1 MLSKGSF
8 ESFGLLSVKDVVAR
22 LDLSQ
27 LFLGLLGVG
36 LMILFADYAWM
47 MYMHRR
53 LVGLLHAPCWIVRAD
68 RIATW
73 SHTFAS
79 GWEHAFASRE

>member
-1 MLSKGSF
+1 MLSKGTF

-36 LMILFADYAWM
+36 LMILFTDYAWM
-47 MYMHRR
+47 LHMHRR
-53 LVGLLHAPCWIVRAD
+53 LVGLLHAPC
-68 RIATW
+68 
-73 SHTFAS
+73 
-79 GWEHAFASRE
+79 